1 MLRHQ
6 PKSRFSFLV
15 RGKGEGGRV
24 LPLPLFGPPRH
35 FPRAQATSS
44 SFFLLESVPTPDS
57 THKLTNI
64 AGPILVSLGGGCQ
77 IGAGGL
83 KPSPSP
89 FSALLSQRG
98 SRRPF
103 LTITTLRGHH
113 SFLLLVPQASQ
124 ATTGPCMENHLAG
137 LSSGFLLSL
146 WSPFLEAPLP
156 RAPVLCWVDPG
167 GRRHR
172 SSHEA
177 QPLAGGLHGGRRPG
191 GVCSLGAGG
200 AAAGG
205 PMPGFSPCLFLPSF
219 SRLLLP
225 LCSDTLPHP
234 AWPFG
239 PQSADPLGP
248 DMRKGRT
255 PTLGLALV
263 LALLLT
269 PGESSPCPAVGPGV
283 LAGIV
288 LGDLALTI
296 LIALAVYYLGRL
308 TPSGRNASEASKKQ
322 RMAEAE
328 SPYQEL
334 QDHRSDVY
342 SDLTPQPGFYRRT

>member
-1 MLRHQ
+1 MEDVATGPHTRLS
-6 PKSRFSFLV
+6 PWPAACMA
-15 RGKGEGGRV
+15 GKG
-24 LPLPLFGPPRH
+24 L
-35 FPRAQATSS
+35 
-44 SFFLLESVPTPDS
+44 
-57 THKLTNI
+57 
-64 AGPILVSLGGGCQ
+64 
-77 IGAGGL
+77 
-83 KPSPSP
+83 
-89 FSALLSQRG
+89 
-98 SRRPF
+98 
-103 LTITTLRGHH
+103 
-113 SFLLLVPQASQ
+113 
-124 ATTGPCMENHLAG
+124 
-137 LSSGFLLSL
+137 
-146 WSPFLEAPLP
+146 
-156 RAPVLCWVDPG
+156 
-167 GRRHR
+167 
-172 SSHEA
+172 
-177 QPLAGGLHGGRRPG
+177 G